1 MAPNQKITLIVGWV
15 LHAVIA
21 GMMIMAG
28 SISAFGLASKEMLEQ
43 TAKTGLAG
51 QMTMIGF
58 GQLVSAILLL
68 VPRTLSLGLL
78 LTSAFWGGTIC
89 LHMSHGESYV
99 FQSVLLI
106 LTWVGAYLRDPRT
119 MASLQGNPKTIS

>member
-1 MAPNQKITLIVGWV
+1 MASNHKIKLIVGWV
-15 LHAVIA
+15 LHALIA

-28 SISAFGLASKEMLEQ
+28 STSVFGLASKEMLEQ
-43 TAKTGLAG
+43 TAKYGLAG
-51 QMTMIGF
+51 QMTMIGV
-58 GQLVSAILLL
+58 GQLVSAVLLL

-89 LHMSHGESYV
+89 LHMSHGESYI
-99 FQSVLLI
+99 FQSVLLV

-119 MASLQGNPKTIS
+119 MASIHADPKTIS